1 MPYRLADAPNWVPES
16 QTLEVLLGKRNQSSP
31 STQKTKTLQELD
43 DAERRQTG
51 LVKLGK
57 TTDKIQGDP
66 FGIHYGWAGN
76 VAHPTDERMVSFYYP
91 VLDSCFPVINA
102 DQLIHQLRIMPE
114 IFEKLNESTISATD
128 EIDNIRR
135 LLSAVEATNPAEI
148 ASQFAP
154 TSFVRHPSGNN
165 HDIIVTFQLGRHR
178 VRLIQAWD
186 LEVGGAAPTPG
197 GFLSRST
204 GEPIMSIALQQ
215 YMMATLMNV
224 WDPTVAQADAGAVFA
239 YLQDLRHEA
248 QYRYWFETDPDGRE
262 RLQHESSLPKDDK
275 VQNCLD
281 EILNCW
287 PEAWTGGD
295 QDPDHFSQRAKEDQM
310 SASLG
315 RPMELLDEDII
326 LVTDRRGM
334 LGFASFEGLAQLL
347 FGSTTTNR
355 LADCLDL
362 WSFFTPLPAP
372 EPWRRVIDR
381 HSTLK
386 MHPEL
391 DMSKATVDTLAQA
404 KMATAHYGSC
414 ASTDGVH
421 ILKTRDSK
429 FLGIPDS
436 GNCVDM
442 FPRFYQAA
450 FGKAASLLYFLMTS
464 LDQGPYMDGCCIFEG
479 LPESRRLSVCN
490 DNHDFLTKFSLG
502 INTESS
508 RDSDTAG
515 AGFAG
520 LVTLGQYQG
529 GELCMPDLGFK
540 VPCTPGTTA
549 IVGGG
554 LKYHTSDCSGQR
566 FVMTGSNE
574 ESCKRYAYASY
585 EASQKGSKGFA
596 EQAKTSPRS

>member
-1 MPYRLADAPNWVPES
+1 MPYRLADAPDRVPES

-76 VAHPTDERMVSFYYP
+76 VAHPTDERM
-91 VLDSCFPVINA
+91 
-102 DQLIHQLRIMPE
+102 LRIMPE
-114 IFEKLNESTISATD
+114 IFEKLNESTINATD

-135 LLSAVEATNPAEI
+135 LLRAVGATDPLEI
-148 ASQFAP
+148 ARQFAP
-154 TSFVRHPSGNN
+154 ASFVHHRSGDN
-165 HDIIVTFQLGRHR
+165 HDRIVSFQLGNHR
-178 VRLIQAWD
+178 VRLIQAWE
-186 LEVGGAAPTPG
+186 LEVGGVAPAPG
-197 GFLSRST
+197 GSLSQST
-204 GEPIMSIALQQ
+204 AEPIMSIATQQ

-224 WDPTVAQADAGAVFA
+224 WDPTIAQADAGAVFT

-262 RLQHESSLPKDDK
+262 RLQQESSLPKDDK

-295 QDPDHFSQRAKEDQM
+295 QDPDHFSQRAKKDQM
-310 SASLG
+310 SASLD

-326 LVTDRRGM
+326 LVTDRHGQ
-334 LGFASFEGLAQLL
+334 LGFANFEGLAQLL
-347 FGSTTTNR
+347 FGSTTTNQ

-372 EPWRRVIDR
+372 EPWRRVLDR

-391 DMSKATVDTLAQA
+391 DMSKATVGTLAQA

-414 ASTDGVH
+414 ASSNSATTDGTH

-429 FLGIPDS
+429 FLGIPGS
-436 GNCVDM
+436 ENFVDM
-442 FPRFYQAA
+442 FPGFYQAA
-450 FGKAASLLYFLMTS
+450 FGKASSLIFFLLTP
-464 LDQGPYMDGCCIFEG
+464 LDPGPYQEVCAIFEE

-508 RDSDTAG
+508 RDSDTAK

-520 LVTLGQYQG
+520 LVTLGQYRGMQQT
-529 GELCMPDLGFK
+529 L
-540 VPCTPGTTA
+540 
-549 IVGGG
+549 I
-554 LKYHTSDCSGQR
+554 SI
-566 FVMTGSNE
+566 
-574 ESCKRYAYASY
+574 SCI
-585 EASQKGSKGFA
+585 
-596 EQAKTSPRS
+596 